1 VELEGAIQ
9 MKKVLHA
16 LSLASILLLM
26 VSSGCQMRASKVSS
40 AKPTPTL
47 LALFDTR
54 QQAAVAA
61 LSTAAA
67 STDPAQK
74 AIAKAVSSSSSSDE
88 NDDDGEPKPTP
99 DLHRPQT
106 YSLNKGE
113 WPFCIARRFNLNPI
127 DLLNASGLSLDSKP
141 DVGFVLKIP
150 QSGEWP
156 ESRFGHR
163 YIRQHPVMH
172 QVAAGET
179 MYTIACQ
186 YGDVDPGEILEANE
200 LPDDFV
206 PYAGKMLRIP

>member
-1 VELEGAIQ
+1 

-26 VSSGCQMRASKVSS
+26 VSSGCQMRASRVAS
-40 AKPTPTL
+40 AKPTPTV

-61 LSTAAA
+61 LSTASAPTA
-67 STDPAQK
+67 VVQK
-74 AIAKAVSSSSSSDE
+74 AAVAKAVSSSDDDE
-88 NDDDGEPKPTP
+88 EDDGEPAPTP
-99 DLHRPQT
+99 DLHRPET
-106 YSLNKGE
+106 YALKKGE
-113 WPFCIARRFNLNPI
+113 WPFCIARRYNLNPI
-127 DLLNASGLSLDSKP
+127 ELLNASGLSLESKP

-163 YIRQHPVMH
+163 YIREHPVMH
-172 QVAAGET
+172 QVAEGET
-179 MYTIACQ
+179 MNTIACK
-186 YGDVDPGEILEANE
+186 YGDIDPGDILEANE